1 MTWSI
6 VAHDPATGAFGA
18 SAATQAFAAGSFV
31 PFVRSAVGAVGTQSI
46 TNRYLA
52 AATLAGFDADPT
64 APLPERLMAAMEAGE
79 AAGGDRRGRRSAA
92 MVMTTTEDFPDL
104 TLRVDDHIEPMAELR
119 RLLAIWRTERAPYLG
134 NSPSKANPA
143 GQRDIDVI
151 EAGWIARGWDIRFR
165 R

>member
-1 MTWSI
+1 
-6 VAHDPATGAFGA
+6 
-18 SAATQAFAAGSFV
+18 
-31 PFVRSAVGAVGTQSI
+31 
-46 TNRYLA
+46 
-52 AATLAGFDADPT
+52 
-64 APLPERLMAAMEAGE
+64 
-79 AAGGDRRGRRSAA
+79 

-143 GQRDIDVI
+143 GQHDIDVI